1 MTSPSRPVGGASR
14 RWLPSLTL
22 LLLVGVL
29 AFAAGAATIALRLLP
44 SDFIEVRLLGKPTE
58 AQRLVRH
65 AEWAKKVQGG
75 GYILHFRHAQREKWI
90 DVTAFDVV
98 ELRDRVDAELSSF
111 ARATCLTP
119 QGIEES
125 KLIAN
130 IFRLANVP
138 VTQVISSPLCRARQ
152 TAELAFGRV
161 DSFTNALVHL
171 TAIMPSQHAEFS
183 KALRAVMLGVDPK
196 PGQNVV
202 LSGHINTLTYA
213 GVTAL
218 DEDQTGGVEARDE
231 TGFVVI
237 EKVGGKLI
245 ARHRFGS
252 IKDFTHAIVEVP
264 VEDPRPVPR
273 GGRS

>member
-1 MTSPSRPVGGASR
+1 MTSLTRSSTGGLR
-14 RWLPSLTL
+14 RWLPSVSL

-29 AFAAGAATIALRLLP
+29 AFAAGAATISLKLFP
-44 SDFIEVRLLGKPTE
+44 SDFIEVRLLGKRTE
-58 AQRLVRH
+58 GEWRALH
-65 AEWAKKVQGG
+65 AEWAKKVQKG

-98 ELRDRVDAELSSF
+98 ELRDKVDAEHSSF

-119 QGIEES
+119 QGVEES

-130 IFRLANVP
+130 IFRLASVP

-161 DSFTNALVHL
+161 DAFTTALVHL
-171 TAIMPSQHAEFS
+171 TAIMPSQHPEFS
-183 KALRAVMLGVDPK
+183 AELRRVMLGLEPK
-196 PGQNVV
+196 PGENMV
-202 LSGHINTLTYA
+202 LMGHINTLSFA
-213 GVTAL
+213 GVSAL
-218 DEDQTGGVEARDE
+218 DEDRTGGVEARDE

-245 ARHRFGS
+245 AQHRFGS

-264 VEDPRPVPR
+264 VRDGPPSP
-273 GGRS
+273 